1 MAEAEKRPG
10 AGSGVVV
17 APFAAP
23 IAAMLSSLATL
34 ACCLPAGLL
43 AAAGAAGAGVFF
55 QRFRTGLL
63 TISVVFLVLG
73 FWQQRRRAQCGLKPA
88 RWTRALLWIA
98 AVIVL
103 VVLLF
108 PQEIAG
114 FFADRIGPGAR

>member
-17 APFAAP
+17 AP

-34 ACCLPAGLL
+34 ACCLPVGFL
-43 AAAGAAGAGVFF
+43 AAAGAASAGVFL
-55 QRFRTGLL
+55 QRFRLGLL
-63 TISVVFLVLG
+63 ALSVVFLVLG
-73 FWQQRRRAQCGLKPA
+73 FWQQRRGAQCGLKRT
-88 RWTRALLWIA
+88 RWTRALVWIA

-114 FFADRIGPGAR
+114 FFADRIGLGTR